1 MRYIVTLFWSF
12 VLGQVVGYIGGAL
25 TSGGYD
31 FTLTTIIS
39 LVAGVVVILLG
50 ALELLEKKPHHIH
63 KSQMRVGR
71 SLILFMYFDNII
83 SLSINFLEWKS

>member
-31 FTLTTIIS
+31 FTLTTII
-39 LVAGVVVILLG
+39 
-50 ALELLEKKPHHIH
+50 
-63 KSQMRVGR
+63 
-71 SLILFMYFDNII
+71 
-83 SLSINFLEWKS
+83 